1 LAATSTRG
9 MAPFLASATTVA
21 QNSGPRFDN
30 RDIAREHHAARRPM
44 ERYRGPDGY
53 VGMDYFGQAKL
64 AEDPLE
70 SALHRAS
77 KCSFQSPTA
86 QQVAAERIGNRQ
98 RMAALPSAWKMP
110 FEVGTPNPVRG
121 ITRCQAVRVG
131 FASTHSPALSRH
143 QAPFAKYLA
152 DRARHRQRNPR
163 MVPFENHEQLTWPPS
178 GVLLTRSHHELHDVR
193 AHSTGVRVWC
203 SGLVRQ
209 RFRPQPRSALSVCSL
224 AFG

>member
-1 LAATSTRG
+1 MYPFVPTVLIRSPRG
-9 MAPFLASATTVA
+9 DALR
-21 QNSGPRFDN
+21 QNSQAIHQTASRDRPDGASDENGGPLSVWITSGRPNSRKTRSKVRCTGPRSVRSN
-30 RDIAREHHAARRPM
+30 PRQH
-44 ERYRGPDGY
+44 
-53 VGMDYFGQAKL
+53 
-64 AEDPLE
+64 
-70 SALHRAS
+70 S
-77 KCSFQSPTA
+77 K
-86 QQVAAERIGNRQ
+86 VAAERIGNRQ

-209 RFRPQPRSALSVCSL
+209 RFRPPAS
-224 AFG
+224 